1 MSFASLS
8 TSLSQLRWQD
18 KIKTIE
24 HISKCDTLIN
34 SCYFN
39 ISHSLT
45 CPKTWEKGLKRLKYL
60 KIIIFCRSKHSTL
73 LTLIKNSSKFLINYI
88 QKKRARFIN
97 DCKVWCFSQGDGI
110 VTQNRITPLNATR
123 NTVNAS
129 SSSLLTSSNNSK
141 NVPQS
146 FLKDLRINN
155 INHLIIGQ
163 LNINFFRNKFEQLST
178 MIIGNND
185 ILMISEAKLE
195 ETFPAAQF
203 LL

>member
-1 MSFASLS
+1 M
-8 TSLSQLRWQD
+8 
-18 KIKTIE
+18 
-24 HISKCDTLIN
+24 
-34 SCYFN
+34 
-39 ISHSLT
+39 
-45 CPKTWEKGLKRLKYL
+45 
-60 KIIIFCRSKHSTL
+60 
-73 LTLIKNSSKFLINYI
+73 
-88 QKKRARFIN
+88 
-97 DCKVWCFSQGDGI
+97 
-110 VTQNRITPLNATR
+110 
-123 NTVNAS
+123 NAS